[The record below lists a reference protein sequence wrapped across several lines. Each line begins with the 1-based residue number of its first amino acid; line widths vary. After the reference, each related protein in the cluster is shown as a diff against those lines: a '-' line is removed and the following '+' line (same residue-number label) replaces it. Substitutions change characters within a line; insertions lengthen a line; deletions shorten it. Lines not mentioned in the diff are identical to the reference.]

1 MKHHP
6 GIREFDASATAL
18 AFPLGGIG
26 TGNVSLGARGEWRDW
41 EIFNLPAKGAR
52 LPLSF
57 FAIRCQQAGA
67 DAQVRVL
74 EGPVQP
80 PYIESHGY
88 HPMSA
93 AGLPRFKS
101 SRFRGQYPFAAVAFE
116 DSSLPVDVEL
126 EAYTPLLPLNPEDS
140 GIPCA
145 VLTYT
150 VANRSAKPRL
160 MFAWSVR

>member
-6 GIREFDASATAL
+6 GIREYEAGATAL

-57 FAIRCQQAGA
+57 FAIRCEQAGA
-67 DAQVRVL
+67 AAQVRVL

-80 PYIESHGY
+80 PYIEF
-88 HPMSA
+88 A
-93 AGLPRFKS
+93 RLS
-101 SRFRGQYPFAAVAFE
+101 SDERRRFAALQKQPFPRSV
-116 DSSLPVDVEL
+116 SLRVSHL
-126 EAYTPLLPLNPEDS
+126 
-140 GIPCA
+140 
-145 VLTYT
+145 
-150 VANRSAKPRL
+150 
-160 MFAWSVR
+160 